1 MASFELLD
9 TRRISGRGVLKVPPA
24 ALEYRYY
31 TMFVDL
37 LRRPS
42 NPYGSTDWNPTKALY
57 ARMAFRRDEYV
68 VFDDTIDYEKQ
79 QFTYV
84 NDISGQTLI
93 AVKCAY
99 EGILQSFVNLVT
111 GLGGTP
117 GGVGIFVT
125 GVENKIADFKT
136 LALGWD
142 EVLFRC
148 YSDTA
153 LLIRFYGANY
163 DKCNPEEDEGDNP
176 PPPPPPEP
184 PLPPGTPI
192 NNLSTP
198 YDPDTNDDGNTNPF
212 PSDNTLDLPFG
223 IECTVYDV
231 SVRVTTFTN
240 ELIDLTFRLFG
251 EIDGAGIGGG
261 GAFVFIRCR
270 GGRDSLDPVAPECLE
285 VLTNCAVFG
294 STEPS
299 YSFVEILDVV
309 PV

>member
-1 MASFELLD
+1 MATFTLLD
-9 TRRISGRGVLKVPPA
+9 TRRISGRGVLKVPPT

-37 LRRPS
+37 LRRPG
-42 NPYGSTDWNPTKALY
+42 NAYGSLEWNPTKSLY
-57 ARMAFRRDEYV
+57 ARMAFRRNEYV

-125 GVENKIADFKT
+125 GVENKIADFQT

-153 LLIRFYGANY
+153 LLVRFYGTDY
-163 DKCNPEEDEGDNP
+163 DRCNPEEDDGDNP
-176 PPPPPPEP
+176 PSPPPPPP

-192 NNLSTP
+192 NNLSQP
-198 YDPDTNDDGNTNPF
+198 YDPGTDDDGNTSPY
-212 PSDNTLDLPFG
+212 PGDDSIDLPFG
-223 IECTVYDV
+223 IDCVVYDV
-231 SVRVTTFTN
+231 TLSITPFTGAVI
-240 ELIDLTFRLFG
+240 ELVVRLFG
-251 EIDGAGIGGG
+251 EIDSAGIGGD
-261 GAFVFIRCR
+261 GAFVFVRCR
-270 GGRDSLDPVAPECLE
+270 GGRDSIAPVAPECLE
-285 VLTNCAVFG
+285 ELTDCAVFG

-299 YSFVEILDVV
+299 YAFVEITNIV